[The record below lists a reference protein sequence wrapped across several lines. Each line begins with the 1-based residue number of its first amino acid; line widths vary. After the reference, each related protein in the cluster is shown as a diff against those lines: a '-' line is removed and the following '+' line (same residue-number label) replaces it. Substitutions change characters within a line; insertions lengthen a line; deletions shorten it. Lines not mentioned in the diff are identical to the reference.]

1 MRSYVTYD
9 VVTGDIKGVANQIP
23 VLEEDSLAYINVDY
37 EVVEDILLGRK
48 TTRLYCVTYNPALE
62 VHEFRERTNFNADD
76 LTIND
81 LIYKVPTKEDYNAHI
96 CVIQDIGNTCWKF
109 LIHRD
114 LEVQLRSENAG
125 INTTLHFA
133 VTEFNNPNILYKS
146 LVISLNQLLK
156 NHYQIL
162 DFTEDFEKDPTVNF
176 SLFTIKRFKSYAYV
190 RING

>member
-62 VHEFRERTNFNADD
+62 VHEFRERTNFNAND

-81 LIYKVPTKEDYNAHI
+81 LIYLTNFV
-96 CVIQDIGNTCWKF
+96 
-109 LIHRD
+109 
-114 LEVQLRSENAG
+114 LEV
-125 INTTLHFA
+125 HF
-133 VTEFNNPNILYKS
+133 S
-146 LVISLNQLLK
+146 SLNFFKLLFLK
-156 NHYQIL
+156 Y
-162 DFTEDFEKDPTVNF
+162 
-176 SLFTIKRFKSYAYV
+176 
-190 RING
+190 